1 MSTDTLDLLTLMPV
15 LATDAR
21 SAGTDEGTCAICAL
35 PVLRGGEQRLGLHLL
50 GRRPGQ
56 HGQRAGCRAPP
67 GRIAGR
73 EARRLLLTTSAAS
86 GAPALKRRRTVG
98 HRRLGTDAL
107 RGHQAD
113 GGALFHGSIRSSTLE
128 PY

>member
-73 EARRLLLTTSAAS
+73 EGAA
-86 GAPALKRRRTVG
+86 
-98 HRRLGTDAL
+98 
-107 RGHQAD
+107 
-113 GGALFHGSIRSSTLE
+113 F
-128 PY
+128 Y